1 MVGVGAFR
9 LGQKYFDQWLKP
21 PVEPNGGF
29 SRCSESFGDRLKPPV
44 ESNGGFSRC
53 SEPFGDRLKPPV
65 EPNGGFSRCSESFW
79 EQPLFGILL
88 GTAAVRNPF
97 DVSSYKKVIYLYTA
111 NIYVLSFHLCEA
123 SFF

>member
-44 ESNGGFSRC
+44 G
-53 SEPFGDRLKPPV
+53 
-65 EPNGGFSRCSESFW
+65 PNGGFSRCSESFW